1 MKFWSQNF
9 KNPFINIKYEDL
21 ISNPEIKIKEL
32 ISFCDLDWEENCL
45 EYYKN
50 DSPIK
55 TVSFNQANK
64 PIYKTSLNKYEVYKD
79 DLEDLFS
86 NLN

>member
-1 MKFWSQNF
+1 MKFWSQYF
-9 KNPFINIKYEDL
+9 KDSFINVKYEDL
-21 ISNPEIKIKEL
+21 ISSPETKIKDL
-32 ISFCDLDWEENCL
+32 INSCDLDWEEKCL
-45 EYYKN
+45 EFYKN

-64 PIYKTSLNKYEVYKD
+64 PIYKTSIRKYEIYKN

-86 NLN
+86 KLN